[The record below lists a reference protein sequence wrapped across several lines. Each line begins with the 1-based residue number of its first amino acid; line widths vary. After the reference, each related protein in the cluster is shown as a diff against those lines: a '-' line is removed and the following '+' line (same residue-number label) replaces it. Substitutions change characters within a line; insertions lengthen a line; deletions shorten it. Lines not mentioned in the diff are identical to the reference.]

1 MRLNNMEQH
10 ILFDNFND
18 FLTRIKKYNFDE
30 LIQFL
35 EKMKNAV
42 ENDDANEIERLT
54 FYLYDSSHT
63 IHSFAREV
71 DTLTAVSSFYGK
83 ELTQLKKNE

>member
-1 MRLNNMEQH
+1 MEQQ

-30 LIQFL
+30 LIELL
-35 EKMKNAV
+35 EIMKNAV

-54 FYLYDSSHT
+54 FYLFDSSNT
-63 IHSFAREV
+63 IHSFAREI

-83 ELTQLKKNE
+83 ELTQLKKTE

>member
-1 MRLNNMEQH
+1 MEHH
-10 ILFDNFND
+10 IIFDNFND

-30 LIQFL
+30 LIELL

-63 IHSFAREV
+63 IHSFIR
-71 DTLTAVSSFYGK
+71 T
-83 ELTQLKKNE
+83 

>member
-1 MRLNNMEQH
+1 MEQQ

-30 LIQFL
+30 LIELL

-63 IHSFAREV
+63 IHSFAREI

-83 ELTQLKKNE
+83 ELTQLKKTE

>member
-1 MRLNNMEQH
+1 MEQQ

-30 LIQFL
+30 LIELL

-63 IHSFAREV
+63 IHSFSREI
-71 DTLTAVSSFYGK
+71 DTLTAISSFYGK
-83 ELTQLKKNE
+83 ELTQLKKTE